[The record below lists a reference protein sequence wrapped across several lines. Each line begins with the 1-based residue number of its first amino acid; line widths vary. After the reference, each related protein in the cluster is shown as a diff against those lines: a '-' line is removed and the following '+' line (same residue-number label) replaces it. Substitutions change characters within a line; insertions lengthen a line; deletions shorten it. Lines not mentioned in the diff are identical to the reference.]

1 MERLTR
7 HERLFE
13 RAMLGLRTAEGVSRE
28 EVEIVL
34 DNDRLRQLLAAG
46 LVVERCGK
54 LTLSAGGL
62 NVSNAVLSAILV
74 SPAAE

>member
-1 MERLTR
+1 
-7 HERLFE
+7 
-13 RAMLGLRTAEGVSRE
+13 
-28 EVEIVL
+28 
-34 DNDRLRQLLAAG
+34 
-46 LVVERCGK
+46 VVERCGK